1 MSLVMLSKKD
11 PEVLKSLYSFR
22 RKVFKDGALS
32 AKEKELIALALSCS
46 VKCEKCFEHHAEE
59 AKKCGATEDEMLEA
73 IEVAMYLTGPS
84 AMIWTE
90 KIDEFIDPRTYRDN

>member
-1 MSLVMLSKKD
+1 MSLVMLNKKD
-11 PEVLKSLYSFR
+11 PEVLKSLYAFR

-46 VKCEKCFEHHAEE
+46 IKCEKCFDHHAEE

-90 KIDEFIDPRTYRDN
+90 NIDKVIDP